1 MLAHQDNVFSN
12 AQVLTATA
20 ASTNYIDLGAA
31 GDLKEG
37 NHVVVYSPVIL
48 DSAGDAAVLT
58 IDWETDTDSGFAT
71 ALETLI
77 STGPIAE
84 ADLTAGVIAKFNIP
98 KGLKRYN
105 RLYYTVA
112 TENFTTGSISAKIV
126 NGVDNDNAPA

>member
-12 AQVLTATA
+12 AQALTATA
-20 ASTNYIDLGAA
+20 ASTNYIDLLAA

-37 NHVVVYSPVIL
+37 NHVVVSSPTIL
-48 DSAGDAAVLT
+48 DSAGDAATLT
-58 IDWETDTDSGFAT
+58 IAWQTDTDSGFAT

-77 STGPIAE
+77 QTAAIAE

-105 RLYYTVA
+105 RLYYTVG
-112 TENFTTGSISAKIV
+112 TENFTSGTITAKVV

>member
-20 ASTNYIDLGAA
+20 ASTNYIDLQAA

-37 NHVVVYSPVIL
+37 NHVVVSSPVIL
-48 DSAGDAAVLT
+48 DSAGDAATLT
-58 IDWETDTDSGFAT
+58 ITWETDTDSGFAT

-84 ADLTAGVIAKFNIP
+84 ADLVAGVIAKFNIP
-98 KGLKRYN
+98 KGLKQFN
-105 RLYYTVA
+105 RLYYAVG
-112 TENFTTGSISAKIV
+112 TENFTTGTITAKVV